1 MQRNF
6 ISKAIAISFM
16 ISTFVLFAIASWF
29 QNPKFEN
36 LFSYQGNDFPRN
48 PLVASNTKGIGV
60 HFFGDLLESTRIV
73 SDSGSPY
80 IEAGGTYLPF
90 SYSVLRVFGSLN
102 YKLLCVI
109 FLISA
114 ALGILVVT
122 QISHRLNREIRKSD
136 FFIVLLSWP
145 MLSAI
150 DRGNLQIYIT
160 LMLVLAIVLVS
171 TGHDLAAA
179 IVIGLVGA
187 MKGYPILFLLVFLG
201 RSKAT
206 KSIMIGVLTC
216 LLSST
221 AALLSFSGGFIPNLR
236 GFVHNFTS
244 SSRLGYFPTAY
255 NNSLRGLF
263 ESLSHFDL
271 FGLGNFF
278 NSAINHP
285 ARISVP
291 LILIASVACAM
302 TSKLEHRVALVAIV
316 LILAAPYSPS
326 YVLGLLIAV
335 VVSIYLV
342 NDDSKAY
349 AAFAVLLAILL
360 SPKLIPLSD
369 FGQAF
374 DPFVPTLNSVLNP
387 ILLVAM
393 FFSLVVFIVR
403 KFPFSKLKADRSI

>member
-16 ISTFVLFAIASWF
+16 ISTFVLFAITSWF

-36 LFSYQGNDFPRN
+36 LFSYQGNDFPGN
-48 PLVASNTKGIGV
+48 PFVASNTKGIGV
-60 HFFGDLLESTRIV
+60 HLFGDLLESTRIV

-80 IEAGGTYLPF
+80 IEATGTYLPF
-90 SYSVLRVFGSLN
+90 SYSVLRIFGSLN
-102 YKLLCVI
+102 YKILCVI

-136 FFIVLLSWP
+136 FFIILLSWP
-145 MLSAI
+145 MLSGI

-201 RSKAT
+201 RPKAT
-206 KSIMIGVLTC
+206 KSIMAGVLTC

-221 AALLSFSGGFIPNLR
+221 AALLSFSGGFMPNLR

-244 SSRLGYFPTAY
+244 STRLGNFPTAY

-263 ESLSHFDL
+263 ESISHFDL

-285 ARISVP
+285 VRISVP
-291 LILIASVACAM
+291 LILIASLACAM
-302 TSKLEHRVALVAIV
+302 TSKIEHRVALVAIV

-342 NDDSKAY
+342 NDDSKAH
-349 AAFAVLLAILL
+349 AVFAVLLALLL
-360 SPKLIPLSD
+360 SPKLIPLSQ

-374 DPFVPTLNSVLNP
+374 DPRVPTLNSVLNP
-387 ILLVAM
+387 LLLLAM
-393 FFSLVVFIVR
+393 FFSLVVFIVLQY
-403 KFPFSKLKADRSI
+403 PFFKPEAAKSI